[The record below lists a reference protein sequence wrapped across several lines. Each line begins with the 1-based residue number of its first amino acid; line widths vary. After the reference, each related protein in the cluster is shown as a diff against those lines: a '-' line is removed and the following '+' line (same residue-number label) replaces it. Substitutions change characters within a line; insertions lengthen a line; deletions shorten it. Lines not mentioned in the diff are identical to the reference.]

1 MAIVE
6 YEVETE
12 VLTEREQRA
21 RTLEAAALEIEVRGW
36 GRGMLM
42 AVDGSVC
49 INGAIGLATV
59 IPHDAQG
66 GSSHSLDHS
75 HRMGYHDVGRKT
87 WGRSYNYERLAYFND
102 HLVDSAEATFLLR
115 WRAEEIR
122 DGWDA

>member
-36 GRGMLM
+36 TRNYHCDKDGR
-42 AVDGSVC
+42 VC
-49 INGAIGLATV
+49 VLGALAFASGVNVQNGDLFLTG
-59 IPHDAQG
+59 
-66 GSSHSLDHS
+66 
-75 HRMGYHDVGRKT
+75 
-87 WGRSYNYERLAYFND
+87 
-102 HLVDSAEATFLLR
+102 AEARIDERNRAQFRCDPMEWNDEEAQSGEEAAFLLR